1 MVRLCSLLCHT
12 SHLSFSFS
20 SFLWC
25 ATYSGCFVLVAYT
38 GAGVVYVLGV
48 LSNGS
53 FYGATVGAER
63 IGTGEFPQLIR
74 HSLSP

>member
-1 MVRLCSLLCHT
+1 MVRLYSSLCHAK
-12 SHLSFSFS
+12 HLSFSFGS
-20 SFLWC
+20 VLWC
-25 ATYSGCFVLVAYT
+25 ASYSCCFVLVAYT

-48 LSNGS
+48 LSYGS

-63 IGTGEFPQLIR
+63 ISTGEFPQLIR